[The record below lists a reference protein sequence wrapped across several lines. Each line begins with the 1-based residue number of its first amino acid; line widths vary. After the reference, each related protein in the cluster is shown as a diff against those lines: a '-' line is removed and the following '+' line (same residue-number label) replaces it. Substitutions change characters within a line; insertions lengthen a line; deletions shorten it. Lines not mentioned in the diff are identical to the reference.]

1 MTLVNSQ
8 AGAWRAP
15 ALPADN
21 RGIVVANL
29 SAEAPDNVDAT
40 PLKMSDAM
48 SACRDDHSCPGGT
61 VTRGGS
67 IGTVVGRSCASS
79 ETATR
84 SCITRRRSPPLAGI
98 ETRSADPACSGAV
111 SIAAPHDAGQ
121 PRDARASSVQHRSA
135 DINPETPRRGSRAPQ
150 GNPRRRR
157 LHPRSASPSRTHH
170 HPVTSTSAVRSSSR
184 GRRPY
189 TGTGSRATWDHA
201 HDVRPAATTQCSMY
215 SETKVSA
222 ASRSA
227 RATVHSRSIPC
238 PQGRHGRLRR
248 QHRHRPPVSRQPRAV
263 VLLVQGQQV
272 AEPIVNRTGF
282 TGDCFV

>member
-1 MTLVNSQ
+1 M
-8 AGAWRAP
+8 
-15 ALPADN
+15 PADN
-21 RGIVVANL
+21 RGPARRAVR
-29 SAEAPDNVDAT
+29 
-40 PLKMSDAM
+40 
-48 SACRDDHSCPGGT
+48 RDERMKG
-61 VTRGGS
+61 
-67 IGTVVGRSCASS
+67 VVGLR
-79 ETATR
+79 EQR
-84 SCITRRRSPPLAGI
+84 DRDPKIRRRSTPRGYSRGI
-98 ETRSADPACSGAV
+98 
-111 SIAAPHDAGQ
+111 PHAL
-121 PRDARASSVQHRSA
+121 
-135 DINPETPRRGSRAPQ
+135 DINPEGTPRDVAHHRSNRSADRRRGSAAGQPPPTAP
-150 GNPRRRR
+150 PPTERIAVS
-157 LHPRSASPSRTHH
+157 HAPPSRHVDLRR
-170 HPVTSTSAVRSSSR
+170 PLQFE

-227 RATVHSRSIPC
+227 RATVHSRPIPC